1 MKRRELMIG
10 LAALSLVPGV
20 AWAREKKAPALRIRI
35 KANVEHRRQPVNRK
49 KVKVR
54 FALYTTLMDRTPLW
68 DEIRTVNIDD
78 GVLEVEIGR
87 GLGTVDENPF
97 GDEAYL
103 GIFVLD
109 MGPAVADVKLSPRL
123 TVDWT
128 GTGTAPCLLQDESL
142 AGGLDSGG
150 SCTVA
155 GEGAVAF
162 YITELQRV
170 PTNAEWEAE
179 KAADAAK

>member
-1 MKRRELMIG
+1 MRRREVMLG
-10 LAALSLVPGV
+10 LVALAAAPGV
-20 AWAREKKAPALRIRI
+20 AWAKDKSPKLKLRVKAR
-35 KANVEHRRQPVNRK
+35 VEHRRQPVTRK
-49 KVKVR
+49 KVQVR
-54 FALYTTLMDRTPLW
+54 FALYTTLMDRNPLW
-68 DEIRTVNIDD
+68 DEIKSVNIED
-78 GVLEVEIGR
+78 GLMETEIGR

-103 GIFVLD
+103 GVFVLD
-109 MGPAVADVKLSPRL
+109 MGPAVKDVKLSPRVTL
-123 TVDWT
+123 DWT
-128 GTGTAPCLLQDESL
+128 GSGTAPCLLQDEAL

-170 PTNAEWEAE
+170 PTDAEWAAELAE
-179 KAADAAK
+179 KEAK